1 MTVTVIVFFHAVITI
16 ENELL
21 FLQVKKYPTTVFRN
35 PISRQLTEENHISA
49 PKPTNHINQSIS
61 QEGKDHE

>member
-1 MTVTVIVFFHAVITI
+1 MTVTVIVFFHAVITVG
-16 ENELL
+16 NELL
-21 FLQVKKYPTTVFRN
+21 FPQVEKYLSMIFRN

>member
-1 MTVTVIVFFHAVITI
+1 MTVTVIAFFHAVITVR
-16 ENELL
+16 NNPL
-21 FLQVKKYPTTVFRN
+21 FPQAEKYPTTVFRN